1 MHPAI
6 KMLIGIIFLIVPL
19 ALYAY
24 EFLYIFPGTVGP
36 YKLFGVEFHLL
47 SSLWAVLQGIIPPF
61 FIVIGI
67 FIIWLELDE
76 WKIEKELKT
85 EEKKEKKK
93 PKK

>member
-19 ALYAY
+19 GLYAY
-24 EFLYIFPGTVGP
+24 EFMYGEHFSILGINVY
-36 YKLFGVEFHLL
+36 LL
-47 SSLWAVLQGIIPPF
+47 KSLWTVLQGIIPPF
-61 FIVIGI
+61 FIVIGV

-85 EEKKEKKK
+85 EEKKEKKS
-93 PKK
+93 KKKE

>member
-19 ALYAY
+19 GLYAY
-24 EFLYIFPGTVGP
+24 EFMYGEHFLIPGTNINV
-36 YKLFGVEFHLL
+36 YLL
-47 SSLWAVLQGIIPPF
+47 KSLWTVLQGIIPPF

-93 PKK
+93 KK

>member
-1 MHPAI
+1 MHPAV

-19 ALYAY
+19 GLYAY
-24 EFLYIFPGTVGP
+24 EFMYGEQFSILGINIY
-36 YKLFGVEFHLL
+36 LL
-47 SSLWAVLQGIIPPF
+47 KSLWIVLQGIIPPF

-76 WKIEKELKT
+76 WKIEKELKS

-93 PKK
+93 KK